1 MARRP
6 TIKDVARE
14 AGVSMVTV
22 SRVANAPALV
32 RPATR
37 ARVEAAMQL
46 LGYVANVAAQSM
58 RTNVSRTI
66 GFLVPDLTNYPN
78 AAIAKAAEATLAEAG
93 YTMLLTDSD
102 YDPAREAR
110 ALQLLQ
116 SRQVDGIIL
125 YLSDED
131 DPAIQATVRNLDLPV
146 VVLDRDLPFAVDSV
160 FSDHALATRRTV
172 RALLRQ
178 GHRRLALVEPALRI
192 RPVRERIKAFRAA
205 AAAAGLPPDAQIVV
219 QIDPAARDPGT
230 IAQALAGGP
239 LPTAIL
245 VDGNRLLAGV
255 FEIVRRRGLGVP
267 DEVRVVALDAVEPLA
282 AALPEVV
289 GIVRDFADIGRR
301 AARLLIDRLSGAP
314 DRPAGQHH
322 ARRPERARGP
332 AAGLREAHDRAVSEV
347 FRNPMLTFSWGC
359 ASIALARR
367 RPPCSLRETTR

>member
-1 MARRP
+1 
-6 TIKDVARE
+6 
-14 AGVSMVTV
+14 MVTV

-37 ARVEAAMQL
+37 ERVEAAMQL
-46 LGYVANVAAQSM
+46 LGYVANAAAQSM
-58 RTNVSRTI
+58 RTNVSRTV

-116 SRQVDGIIL
+116 SRQVDGIML

-131 DPAIQATVRNLDLPV
+131 DPALQATVRNLDVPV

-205 AAAAGLPPDAQIVV
+205 ATAARLPPEAQIVV
-219 QIDPAARDPGT
+219 QIDSATRNAAAIGR
-230 IAQALAGGP
+230 ALAGGP

-245 VDGNRLLAGV
+245 ADGNRLLASA
-255 FEIVRRRGLGVP
+255 FEFARSQGLGVP
-267 DEVRVVALDAVEPLA
+267 AEVRVVALDALEPLA

-289 GIVRDFADIGRR
+289 GIVRDFAEIGRR
-301 AARLLIDRLSGAP
+301 AARLLIDRLSGALTGP
-314 DRPAGQHH
+314 PVSITLASRSVLADRP
-322 ARRPERARGP
+322 RA
-332 AAGLREAHDRAVSEV
+332 AA
-347 FRNPMLTFSWGC
+347 T
-359 ASIALARR
+359 LATGR
-367 RPPCSLRETTR
+367 